1 VKLVDWLAAN
11 VTDDPRAIA
20 AFDAPEAE
28 RRISRAYKE
37 LLAGYTIDPSKIL
50 KTTRTLAADEA
61 PGLVTVHDISFYSLC
76 AHHFLPFFGKA
87 DVTYVPGDRILG
99 LGKIPRV
106 VQAYAKRFT
115 IQEDLVRDVAREM
128 MTSGHARGV
137 RVASVARHMCMCSRG
152 PSDDTAE
159 TRTEIAF
166 GTLEGGS
173 SGRGPGGA

>member
-1 VKLVDWLAAN
+1 MKLVDWLAAN
-11 VTDDPRAIA
+11 VTDDPRAIG
-20 AFDAPEAE
+20 AFDSPEAE

-50 KTTRTLAADEA
+50 KTTRMLAADEA
-61 PGLVTVHDISFYSLC
+61 PGLVTVHAISFYSLC

-99 LGKIPRV
+99 LGKIPRL

-128 MTSGHARGV
+128 MTSGHARGA
-137 RVASVARHMCMCSRG
+137 RVVSVARHMCMCSRG

-166 GTLEGGS
+166 GSLDLGS
-173 SGRGPGGA
+173 SGRGSSGA